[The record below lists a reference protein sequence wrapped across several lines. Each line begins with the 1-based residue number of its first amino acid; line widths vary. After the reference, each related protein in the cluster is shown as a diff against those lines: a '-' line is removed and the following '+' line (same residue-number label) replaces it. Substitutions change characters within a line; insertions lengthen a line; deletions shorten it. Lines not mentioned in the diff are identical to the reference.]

1 MPVRVLSFEEPSRF
15 VLEGT
20 GRITGAESIDA
31 FEEVQR
37 HPRFRTGV
45 TLLAVTHDVTGV
57 PPTNEL
63 REIAAA
69 ALALKN
75 NGMSALAIVTDPGFV
90 YGVARM
96 FSALADLAG
105 VRVDVFQSVD
115 EAREHLDQLS
125 ARAA

>member
-1 MPVRVLSFEEPSRF
+1 MPVRVSFEEPSRF

-31 FEEVQR
+31 FAQVQS
-37 HPRFRTGV
+37 HARFRDGV
-45 TLLAVTHDVTGV
+45 TVLAVTRDITGV
-57 PPTNEL
+57 PRTDEL
-63 REIAAA
+63 REIAASA
-69 ALALKN
+69 VALKN
-75 NGMSALAIVTDPGFV
+75 GGMSAMAIVTDPGFT

-105 VRVDVFQSVD
+105 VRVDVFQDVN
-115 EAREHLDQLS
+115 EARAHLDQLS

>member
-1 MPVRVLSFEEPSRF
+1 MPVRVSFEEPGRF

-31 FEEVQR
+31 FEEVLS
-37 HPRFRTGV
+37 HPRFRKGV
-45 TLLAVTHDVTGV
+45 TLLAVASDITAA
-57 PPTNEL
+57 PPTDEL
-63 REIAAA
+63 RDIVTS

-75 NGMSALAIVTDPGFV
+75 GGLSGLAIVTDPGFT

-105 VRVDVFQSVD
+105 VRVDVFLDVN
-115 EAREHLDQLS
+115 EAREHLDTVS

>member
-1 MPVRVLSFEEPSRF
+1 MPVRVTFEEPSRF

-31 FEEVQR
+31 FEQVR
-37 HPRFRTGV
+37 NHLRFRKGV
-45 TLLAVTHDVTGV
+45 TVLAVTRGITGV
-57 PPTNEL
+57 PPTDEL
-63 REIAAA
+63 REIVTSAIALRNEGMAA
-69 ALALKN
+69 
-75 NGMSALAIVTDPGFV
+75 MAIVTQPGFT

-105 VRVDVFQSVD
+105 VRVDVFEDVN
-115 EAREHLDQLS
+115 EARQHLDALS

>member
-1 MPVRVLSFEEPSRF
+1 MPIRVSFEEPSRF
-15 VLEGT
+15 VLQGT

-31 FEEVQR
+31 FEQVLH
-37 HPRFRTGV
+37 HPRFRSGV
-45 TLLAVTHDVTGV
+45 TLLAITSDITGV
-57 PPTNEL
+57 PPTDEL
-63 REIAAA
+63 REIAAS

-75 NGMSALAIVTDPGFV
+75 GGLSALAIVTQPGFT

-105 VRVDVFQSVD
+105 VRVDVFLDVR
-115 EAREHLDQLS
+115 EAREHLDLVS

>member
-1 MPVRVLSFEEPSRF
+1 MPVRVSFEEPERF

-31 FEEVQR
+31 FEEVLS
-37 HPRFRTGV
+37 HPRFRKGV
-45 TLLAVTHDVTGV
+45 TLLAVARDITAA
-57 PPTNEL
+57 PPTDEL
-63 REIAAA
+63 RDIVAS

-75 NGMSALAIVTDPGFV
+75 GGMSALAIVTEPGFT

-105 VRVDVFQSVD
+105 VRVDVFLDLD
-115 EAREHLDQLS
+115 EAREHLDQAS